1 MIYFRF
7 MLENNGFKF
16 DFENDS
22 ANDIIKLAAYKLNY
36 TRFKS
41 NVYWFGYKFEEN
53 STSKNLFPT

>member
-1 MIYFRF
+1 